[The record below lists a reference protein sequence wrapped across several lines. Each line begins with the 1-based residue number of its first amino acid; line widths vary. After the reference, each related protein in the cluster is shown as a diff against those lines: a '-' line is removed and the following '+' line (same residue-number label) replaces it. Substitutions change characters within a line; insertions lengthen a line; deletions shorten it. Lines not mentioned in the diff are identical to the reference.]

1 MLRSSFVESGPR
13 SVSGDLTESPRTFLA
28 TTTSPLLG
36 SHAQV
41 LGGVDAAAVA
51 EAAAVDAAAV
61 DADAAAVDAAAVDA
75 AAVAPSEAR
84 TADVTATSPLGTGG
98 TTVAAEAEATAA
110 V

>member
-51 EAAAVDAAAV
+51 
-61 DADAAAVDAAAVDA
+61 
-75 AAVAPSEAR
+75 PSEAR
-84 TADVTATSPLGTGG
+84 TADVAATSPSGTGG
-98 TTVAAEAEATAA
+98 TAVAAETEATAA

>member
-61 DADAAAVDAAAVDA
+61 DADAAAVDAAAV
-75 AAVAPSEAR
+75 APSEAR

>member
-61 DADAAAVDAAAVDA
+61 DADAAAVDAAAV
-75 AAVAPSEAR
+75 APSEAR
-84 TADVTATSPLGTGG
+84 TADVAATSPSGTGG
-98 TTVAAEAEATAA
+98 TAVAAEAEATAA